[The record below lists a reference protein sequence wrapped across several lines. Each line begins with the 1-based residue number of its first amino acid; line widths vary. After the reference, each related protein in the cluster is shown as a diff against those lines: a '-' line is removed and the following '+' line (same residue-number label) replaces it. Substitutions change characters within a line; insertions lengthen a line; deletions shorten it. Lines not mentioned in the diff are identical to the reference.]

1 MTDKSFW
8 LLIALFGIIFGF
20 ALLVKLAMWMQDF
33 SQELKYLNNEIRRT
47 DGDEQRYW
55 ISRKRR
61 LWLSILPFVRY

>member
-1 MTDKSFW
+1 MTDESFW

>member
-1 MTDKSFW
+1 MTDKSIW
-8 LLIALFGIIFGF
+8 ILIALFGIIFGF

-47 DGDEQRYW
+47 DGDERRFW